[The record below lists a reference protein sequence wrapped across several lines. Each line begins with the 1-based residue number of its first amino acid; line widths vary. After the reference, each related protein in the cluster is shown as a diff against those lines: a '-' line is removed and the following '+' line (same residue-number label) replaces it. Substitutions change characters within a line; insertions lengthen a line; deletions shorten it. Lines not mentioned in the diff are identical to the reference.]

1 MRIVTGSA
9 AHLSL
14 LEALRPLQRF
24 HDECGLTEAP
34 VLVKP
39 DPRKLAERNAGIVQE
54 KLTRA
59 RIVQFTMGAGGTDR
73 GLHVT
78 LRADANEI
86 AVTSIVEI
94 HRRGNGSLRVK
105 LGRGHVRK
113 VLRRR
118 TVTHLTVNAWL
129 SKLHIFHVEAA
140 VFYISQLAGVTDGAD
155 GLIAGG
161 SAEFLPGAQI
171 SAFAGGTIDDPPVID
186 PPFLQGAV
194 LDWKDMDLA
203 VGQLG
208 GIGLLEL

>member
-14 LEALRPLQRF
+14 LKALRPLQRF
-24 HDECGLTEAP
+24 HDERGLTEAP

-39 DPRKLAERNAGIVQE
+39 NPRKLAERNAGTVRE

-94 HRRGNGSLRVK
+94 HWRVNGSLRIRLV
-105 LGRGHVRK
+105 RGHVRNM
-113 VLRRR
+113 LRRR

-129 SKLHIFHVEAA
+129 SKLHIVHVEAA
-140 VFYISQLAGVTDGAD
+140 AFYISQLAGVADGAD
-155 GLIAGG
+155 SLIAGG
-161 SAEFLPGAQI
+161 SAEFLPRTQIGA
-171 SAFAGGTIDDPPVID
+171 FTRGTIDDPPVID

-194 LDWKDMDLA
+194 LDWKDMNLA
-203 VGQLG
+203 VGQLSG
-208 GIGLLEL
+208 VGLLEL